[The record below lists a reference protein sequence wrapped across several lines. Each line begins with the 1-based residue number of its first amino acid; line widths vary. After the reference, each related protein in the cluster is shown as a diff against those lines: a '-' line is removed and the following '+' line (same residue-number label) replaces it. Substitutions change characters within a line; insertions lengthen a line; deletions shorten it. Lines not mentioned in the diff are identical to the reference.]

1 MYSKCTH
8 EQKNNPES
16 PVFIR
21 VSGVLFII
29 PTRSPQTNLKQ
40 ICMGNLT
47 NSIYIICIIGKADAI
62 RFFVAI
68 SLPQI
73 YHKPLNKSRFD
84 MGDKGIFYLLV

>member
-1 MYSKCTH
+1 
-8 EQKNNPES
+8 
-16 PVFIR
+16 
-21 VSGVLFII
+21 
-29 PTRSPQTNLKQ
+29 
-40 ICMGNLT
+40 MGDLA
-47 NSIYIICIIGKADAI
+47 SILYIICIIGKAYAI